1 MVELIAAFSA
11 LNAAFNGVKAVVKTG
26 REVEDV
32 FKQLTKW
39 AEAVD
44 DLNHWLGKDTKPSI
58 WKPIKFDTSET
69 KEAFDKMA
77 AKQKLADMEKEI
89 YHMFTWGELGHLG
102 MSGYQEFQ
110 QLRRD
115 IKSGREKMVRDQLK
129 RRQDLVDTLVEWT
142 LAIIIGV
149 SASMA
154 LYYFIAFMLTQKG
167 SW

>member
-1 MVELIAAFSA
+1 VLELVAAFSA
-11 LNAAFNGVKAVVKTG
+11 LNAAFNGVKSVVQTG

-44 DLNHWLGKDTKPSI
+44 DLNHWLGKDTQPSI

-115 IKSGREKMVRDQLK
+115 IKSDREKLIRNQLK
-129 RRQDLVDTLVEWT
+129 RRQELVDLIVDWT
-142 LAIIIGV
+142 VGSIIVV
-149 SASMA
+149 SATIA
-154 LYYFIAFMLTQKG
+154 LYYFIVFMLSQKG
-167 SW
+167 GW